1 MGEVHALDTLMRERP
16 VWRGRSPAPVRDG
29 VSTGHARLDAA
40 LPGQGWI
47 AQGLNEILLPDAGL
61 GELELVWPALARL
74 ASTNAP
80 VVLVAPPYVPYPPAW
95 HAAGVRLD
103 ALHVVHADPR
113 DALWAAEQCMRS
125 GSCGAVLCWPSTD
138 DDRPLRRLQV
148 AAEAGRCL
156 GFAFRPARAAL
167 NPSPA
172 PLRIALEASPVRQL
186 RVLKC
191 RGANPPPWPLAFPRE
206 A

>member
-16 VWRGRSPAPVRDG
+16 VWRGRSPAPVPAG
-29 VSTGHARLDAA
+29 VSTRQARLDAA